1 MDDSPKTSEAYDS
14 PLKLPSIQSIDL
26 DDSAVEA
33 FLSFGPQTPATAD
46 SDLAEERHL
55 HELALQFEPS
65 PVIAV
70 QATKTRAFTDALAQK
85 LLVHPA
91 SSPGSSKCE
100 DADSSSPTK
109 SNAADLSEASSSSVA
124 SPAPSVSWTPCSSL
138 LGTPKLLSPR
148 ASARNHGIV
157 PQLQNIVATVNLC
170 CRLDLRRI
178 ALMARNA
185 EYNPRRF
192 AAVIMR
198 IREPRTTAL
207 LFNSGKVV
215 CTGAKSEFHSRVAA
229 RKFARITQKLGF
241 DAQFSD
247 FKIQNIVASAD
258 VGFLIKLEA
267 LALNHPQFSCYEP
280 ELFPGLVYRMVRPS
294 VLLLVFVSGKV
305 VLTGAKVRHQ
315 LYQAFDN
322 IYPILEKYK
331 SV

>member
-1 MDDSPKTSEAYDS
+1 MGDSSKNSEACDSPFKI
-14 PLKLPSIQSIDL
+14 PSIQSIDL
-26 DDSAVEA
+26 DESAVEA
-33 FLSFGPQTPATAD
+33 FLSFGPRTPATAD
-46 SDLAEERHL
+46 ADLAEERHL

-65 PVIAV
+65 PVSALRV
-70 QATKTRAFTDALAQK
+70 NKTVVPPGISAHK
-85 LLVHPA
+85 LPVHPA
-91 SSPGSSKCE
+91 SSPSPVKSENAEGASSATS
-100 DADSSSPTK
+100 DA
-109 SNAADLSEASSSSVA
+109 AELSEASSSSVP
-124 SPAPSVSWTPCSSL
+124 SPAASVPWTPCSSL
-138 LGTPKLLSPR
+138 FGTPKPVSPT
-148 ASARNHGIV
+148 APARIHGIV
-157 PQLQNIVATVNLC
+157 PQLQNIVATVDLC

-207 LFNSGKVV
+207 LFQSGKVV
-215 CTGAKSEFHSRVAA
+215 CTGAKREDHSRVAA

-241 DAQFSD
+241 NAQFSD

-294 VLLLVFVSGKV
+294 ILLLVFVSGKV
-305 VLTGAKVRHQ
+305 VLTGAKVRQQ

-322 IYPILEKYK
+322 IYPILEKYR